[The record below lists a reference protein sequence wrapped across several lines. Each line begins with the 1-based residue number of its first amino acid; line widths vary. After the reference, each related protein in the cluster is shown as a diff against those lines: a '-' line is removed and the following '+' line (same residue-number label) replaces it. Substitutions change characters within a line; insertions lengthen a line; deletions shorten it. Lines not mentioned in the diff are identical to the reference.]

1 VTPPNILIFMTD
13 QEQAAV
19 CAPDHPCR
27 TPNADRLSASGVRF
41 SEAYTPTA
49 HCCPA
54 RATFFSGLYPSRHG
68 VYNNVSNPQAI
79 HRGLNPGVV
88 TFGEGLRDAG
98 YALTFCGKWHVSDLE
113 GPADRGWQE
122 VRVTAGKGN
131 YSARGMEVWQA
142 RVDELQRQEREPRG
156 RGQIKR
162 PGWGDYRLYGTAPS
176 KAGQPYGGNRDY
188 QVIDAAIHALPGLAD
203 ADTPWCLYVGPIGPH
218 DPFII
223 PEPYASMYDPA
234 DIPLPPN
241 YADTLADKPRVYQ
254 RMRGQYWGQLSPQEV
269 RESIAHYWG
278 YCTMMDD
285 MLGDVLAALDRTG
298 QADNTLVIFMSDH
311 GEYGGAHGLYL
322 KGVPAFREGYNIPA
336 IMRWPAGI
344 VNGGRVVDEFVTLAD
359 FAPTFLNLA
368 GAPIPEGT
376 HGRSLLP
383 FLRDEKP
390 HWRDALYTEMNGV
403 ELYYTQRSVTTKQ
416 YKYVYN
422 GFDLDELYDLTID
435 PHEMVNRADD
445 PALAGVKRS
454 LVARMWQLA
463 TEHDDTV
470 FTPYGTTALAPYGPG
485 VAFDGGWDGN

>member
-1 VTPPNILIFMTD
+1 VPQPNILIFMTD

-19 CAPDHPCR
+19 CAPEHPCR
-27 TPNADRLSASGVRF
+27 TPNADRLSAAGVRF

-49 HCCPA
+49 HCCPS
-54 RATFFSGLYPSRHG
+54 RATFFSGVYPSRHG

-79 HRGLNPGVV
+79 HRGLNPGIV

-98 YALTFCGKWHVSDLE
+98 YNLAFSGKWHVSDLE
-113 GPADRGWQE
+113 GPADRGWKE
-122 VRVTAGKGN
+122 LRVTAGKGA
-131 YSARGMEVWQA
+131 YSARGMENWQA
-142 RVDELQRQEREPRG
+142 RVDELQREELEPRG
-156 RGQIKR
+156 RGQGKR
-162 PGWGDYRLYGTAPS
+162 PGWGDYRLYGTAP
-176 KAGQPYGGNRDY
+176 AQADAPYGGNHDY
-188 QVIDAAIHALPGLAD
+188 PVIDAAIRALPDLA
-203 ADTPWCLYVGPIGPH
+203 AAAKPWCLYVGPHGPH

-234 DIPLPPN
+234 TVPLP
-241 YADTLADKPRVYQ
+241 ASFGDALEDKPRVYA
-254 RMRGQYWGQLSPQEV
+254 RMRHQYWGQLSPEEV

-285 MLGDVLAALDRTG
+285 MLGEVLAALDRTG
-298 QADNTLVIFMSDH
+298 QADNTLVVFMSDH

-322 KGVPAFREGYNIPA
+322 KGVPAFREGYNVPA
-336 IMRWPAGI
+336 IVRWPSGG
-344 VNGGRVVDEFVTLAD
+344 VNEGRVVDAFVTLAD
-359 FAPTFLNLA
+359 FAPTFLDVA
-368 GAPIPEGT
+368 RAPIPGGT
-376 HGRSLLP
+376 HGRSLVP

-390 HWRDALYTEMNGV
+390 PWRDALYTEMNGV

-454 LVARMWQLA
+454 LLARMWQLA